1 MVLFDL
7 KATLIFQGAKSHIPS
22 FDNGT
27 PQGSTLSPNLFN
39 YFVNQLHSIVLPR
52 GVKMLTYA
60 DDIVIYMTGHKL
72 QKALD
77 LVVSMISCIGLKL
90 QKALDLVVS
99 IISCI
104 GLKVSEMRLEVD
116 NDGLAFQSHHSYLSS
131 MYPCSIIRDGHA
143 HKSAEHV
150 FWYDIAK
157 LAGNKHAMEQ
167 VPAAK
172 NYIWTTT

>member
-39 YFVNQLHSIVLPR
+39 YLVDQLHSIVLPR

-60 DDIVIYMTGHKL
+60 DDIVIYMTGH
-72 QKALD
+72 
-77 LVVSMISCIGLKL
+77 KL